1 MNQWQDSSDLF
12 VHFDVQGKD
21 DMKGLSRH
29 FNWNDLK
36 VSIIEDNDVVAVSMR
51 LVTGFND
58 FDTICVTGSSRRE
71 PGDRFDREV
80 GLNLAMGRAFVRLG
94 EKLVKRG
101 TGKSNHNDW
110 VRDTK
115 SKLVEKKKGK
125 SDSDAVVNS
134 IAAAVGYVFKK

>member
-1 MNQWQDSSDLF
+1 MNQWKDKSDLF
-12 VHFDVQGKD
+12 VHFDMQSKD

-58 FDTICVTGSSRRE
+58 FDPIFVTGSARRE
-71 PGDRFDREV
+71 PGDKFDREV

-101 TGKSNHNDW
+101 MGKSNHNDW
-110 VRDTK
+110 VKNTK
-115 SKLVEKKKGK
+115 SKLNKNRFSG
-125 SDSDAVVNS
+125 DSTVNS